1 VSANYRRACA
11 LAVVVV
17 VKAHHTARVDEMVV
31 PEAHDEEHVDASCRG
46 MPFSSGVRVC
56 DVNADHM
63 ALTHLVDLLG
73 LQFAASSRSVPVGQQ
88 HHGHTDARLLM
99 TTQEA
104 PSSSMNEKAS

>member
-1 VSANYRRACA
+1 
-11 LAVVVV
+11 
-17 VKAHHTARVDEMVV
+17 MV

-46 MPFSSGVRVC
+46 RPFSSGVRVC
-56 DVNADHM
+56 DVNVDHM
-63 ALTHLVDLLG
+63 ALILLVDLLG

-104 PSSSMNEKAS
+104 PSPSMNEKAS